1 MPISILHTYVLSS
14 FRDLPPSNHKFSTS
28 FSQSLS
34 TSRLPLF
41 FTSLSSQCRSLQ
53 ILFPISLNM
62 PVFSFLWCANTG
74 LFLFIF
80 GLFNQIIQQTN
91 VKIIHP
97 VSGAGIRTHNL
108 LNTSLP
114 LNHNLSRPWFLFSLY
129 SIFLFNF
136 FPSLFSLSY
145 LSSFVWVSISL
156 SLNIINLSCHSIC
169 LPPCLSVHIKFL
181 VRYFLLS
188 TYLPTYLPLP
198 IVRSIQSL

>member
-1 MPISILHTYVLSS
+1 MSSLLLEISLRLITNLAPLFLSHFQPLTYLY
-14 FRDLPPSNHKFSTS
+14 TS
-28 FSQSLS
+28 YLCHLNVGRSLYIYCSLS
-34 TSRLPLF
+34 
-41 FTSLSSQCRSLQ
+41 
-53 ILFPISLNM
+53 ISLNM

-97 VSGAGIRTHNL
+97 VSYLVSEFELTTSWIRV
-108 LNTSLP
+108 SP
-114 LNHNLSRPWFLFSLY
+114 LNYNLSWPWFLFSLY